1 MSSWTHLLFLIIIVI
16 IIRGRRGDH
25 RWRLWW

>member
-1 MSSWTHLLFLIIIVI
+1 MSSWTHLLFLII